1 MEGYV
6 APRGSHPTV
15 TIARYAAAVFSV
27 AAGVLL
33 SMWLQSVL
41 DPMVPL
47 LVTVLLAAWF
57 SGLWPALCASVLA
70 TLAIDYFFEP
80 PLYTLT
86 LELSHL
92 PHLAVFVLLATL
104 FASASSARRK
114 AEQALREARDELEIR
129 VRERTAALQRT
140 NEQLQG
146 EIVERRRAEDAVQ
159 RQANLLEQTHD
170 AIVVWEFPGAVVY
183 WNRGA
188 EQLYGYSR
196 GEAIGRAIHELLQ
209 TEHPAPLTL
218 FEAALERDGEWNGE
232 LTHTTR
238 DSRQLIVESRQVLIR
253 DPDGRRFV
261 LETNRDITE
270 RKQAELALEELAGRL
285 IHAQEQERSRIGREL
300 HDHISQ
306 LLGVLMIK
314 IDQLR
319 AHPATP
325 STIAGALN
333 DVRHCASDITDDV
346 HRLSHRLHSSALDY
360 LGLVPALQKLM
371 AEFSDHHNIPV
382 EFVHTSLRMPVP
394 ADVALCLF
402 RVTEESLNNVARHS
416 HASMARVDVSG
427 APDGIHLRIK
437 DDGKGFDMTQLQSR
451 AGLGFVSMQERLR
464 VLRGT
469 VRIDSA
475 PSRGT
480 TIDVWVPSA
489 HIVADVAGETQ
500 KPPIPKTASD
510 ISAA

>member
-114 AEQALREARDELEIR
+114 AEQALRQARDELEIR

-140 NEQLQG
+140 NEQLQE

-196 GEAIGRAIHELLQ
+196 GEAIGRATHELLQ
-209 TEHPAPLTL
+209 TERPAPLTL
-218 FEAALERDGEWNGE
+218 FQRWPEGSDG
-232 LTHTTR
+232 L
-238 DSRQLIVESRQVLIR
+238 
-253 DPDGRRFV
+253 
-261 LETNRDITE
+261 
-270 RKQAELALEELAGRL
+270 
-285 IHAQEQERSRIGREL
+285 
-300 HDHISQ
+300 
-306 LLGVLMIK
+306 
-314 IDQLR
+314 
-319 AHPATP
+319 
-325 STIAGALN
+325 
-333 DVRHCASDITDDV
+333 
-346 HRLSHRLHSSALDY
+346 
-360 LGLVPALQKLM
+360 
-371 AEFSDHHNIPV
+371 
-382 EFVHTSLRMPVP
+382 
-394 ADVALCLF
+394 
-402 RVTEESLNNVARHS
+402 
-416 HASMARVDVSG
+416 
-427 APDGIHLRIK
+427 
-437 DDGKGFDMTQLQSR
+437 
-451 AGLGFVSMQERLR
+451 
-464 VLRGT
+464 
-469 VRIDSA
+469 
-475 PSRGT
+475 
-480 TIDVWVPSA
+480 
-489 HIVADVAGETQ
+489 
-500 KPPIPKTASD
+500 
-510 ISAA
+510 

>member
-6 APRGSHPTV
+6 ARRGSRPTV
-15 TIARYAAAVFSV
+15 TVARYAAAVFSV

-33 SMWLQSVL
+33 SMWLQSIL

-57 SGLWPALCASVLA
+57 SGLWPALWASVLA
-70 TLAIDYFFEP
+70 TLAIDYFFEQ
-80 PLYTLT
+80 PLYTVT
-86 LELSHL
+86 LELSHI
-92 PHLAVFVLLATL
+92 PHLVVFVLLAAL

-114 AEQALREARDELEIR
+114 AEQSLRQARDELEIR

-140 NEQLQG
+140 NEQLQE
-146 EIVERRRAEDAVQ
+146 EIVERKR
-159 RQANLLEQTHD
+159 
-170 AIVVWEFPGAVVY
+170 
-183 WNRGA
+183 
-188 EQLYGYSR
+188 
-196 GEAIGRAIHELLQ
+196 
-209 TEHPAPLTL
+209 
-218 FEAALERDGEWNGE
+218 
-232 LTHTTR
+232 
-238 DSRQLIVESRQVLIR
+238 
-253 DPDGRRFV
+253 
-261 LETNRDITE
+261 
-270 RKQAELALEELAGRL
+270 AELALEELAGRL

-319 AHPATP
+319 AHPAMP
-325 STIAGALN
+325 SVMDGALN

-346 HRLSHRLHSSALDY
+346 HRLSHRLHSSTLDY
-360 LGLVPALQKLM
+360 LGLVPALQKLV
-371 AEFSDHHNIPV
+371 AEFSDHHEIPV
-382 EFVHTSLRMPVP
+382 EFVHSSLPAPVP
-394 ADVALCLF
+394 PDVALCLF

-416 HASMARVDVSG
+416 HARAAHVDVRG
-427 APDGIHLRIK
+427 APDGIHLTVR

-464 VLRGT
+464 LLRGT
-469 VRIDSA
+469 VSIDSA

-480 TIDVWVPSA
+480 TVIVWVPSQQVSA
-489 HIVADVAGETQ
+489 EGVGETS
-500 KPPIPKTASD
+500 KPPAQQTAPD

>member
-6 APRGSHPTV
+6 AEHGSRPTV
-15 TIARYAAAVFSV
+15 TVARYAAAVFCV

-33 SMWLQSVL
+33 SMWLQSIL

-57 SGLWPALCASVLA
+57 SGLWPALGASVLA

-80 PLYTLT
+80 PLYTVT
-86 LELSHL
+86 LELSHI
-92 PHLAVFVLLATL
+92 PHLIVFVLLATL

-114 AEQALREARDELEIR
+114 AEQSLRQARDELEIR

-140 NEQLQG
+140 NEQLQA
-146 EIVERRRAEDAVQ
+146 EIVERKR
-159 RQANLLEQTHD
+159 
-170 AIVVWEFPGAVVY
+170 
-183 WNRGA
+183 
-188 EQLYGYSR
+188 
-196 GEAIGRAIHELLQ
+196 
-209 TEHPAPLTL
+209 
-218 FEAALERDGEWNGE
+218 
-232 LTHTTR
+232 
-238 DSRQLIVESRQVLIR
+238 
-253 DPDGRRFV
+253 
-261 LETNRDITE
+261 
-270 RKQAELALEELAGRL
+270 AELALEELAGRL

-319 AHPATP
+319 AHPAMP
-325 STIAGALN
+325 IVMAGGLN

-346 HRLSHRLHSSALDY
+346 HRLSHRLHSSTLDY
-360 LGLVPALQKLM
+360 LGLVPALQKLV
-371 AEFSDHHNIPV
+371 AEFSDHHDIPV
-382 EFVHTSLRMPVP
+382 EFAHASLPTPVP

-402 RVTEESLNNVARHS
+402 RVTEECLNNVARHS
-416 HASMARVDVSG
+416 HAKAARVDVRG
-427 APDGIHLRIK
+427 VPDGIHLTVG
-437 DDGKGFDMTQLQSR
+437 DDGKGFDMTQLRSR

-480 TIDVWVPSA
+480 TIHVWVPSEQIA
-489 HIVADVAGETQ
+489 ARVAGETQ
-500 KPPIPKTASD
+500 KPPNQATAPD

>member
-1 MEGYV
+1 MERYV
-6 APRGSHPTV
+6 APRGSHPIV
-15 TIARYAAAVFSV
+15 TIARYAVAVFSV

-80 PLYTLT
+80 PLYTVT
-86 LELSHL
+86 LELSHI
-92 PHLAVFVLLATL
+92 PHLVVFVLLATL

-114 AEQALREARDELEIR
+114 AEQSLRQARDELEIR

-140 NEQLQG
+140 NEQLQE
-146 EIVERRRAEDAVQ
+146 EIV
-159 RQANLLEQTHD
+159 
-170 AIVVWEFPGAVVY
+170 
-183 WNRGA
+183 
-188 EQLYGYSR
+188 
-196 GEAIGRAIHELLQ
+196 
-209 TEHPAPLTL
+209 
-218 FEAALERDGEWNGE
+218 
-232 LTHTTR
+232 
-238 DSRQLIVESRQVLIR
+238 
-253 DPDGRRFV
+253 
-261 LETNRDITE
+261 E

-325 STIAGALN
+325 SVMAGALN
-333 DVRHCASDITDDV
+333 DVRHCANDITDDV

-360 LGLVPALQKLM
+360 LGLVPALQKLV
-371 AEFSDHHNIPV
+371 AEFSDHHEIPV
-382 EFVHTSLRMPVP
+382 ELAHSSLPTPVP

-416 HASMARVDVSG
+416 HAKAAHVDVRG
-427 APDGIHLRIK
+427 VPDGIHLTVR

-480 TIDVWVPSA
+480 TVNVWVPSEQISGEA
-489 HIVADVAGETQ
+489 AGETS
-500 KPPIPKTASD
+500 KPAQHTAPD

>member
-1 MEGYV
+1 
-6 APRGSHPTV
+6 
-15 TIARYAAAVFSV
+15 V

-57 SGLWPALCASVLA
+57 TGLWPALAASVLA
-70 TLAIDYFFEP
+70 TLAIDFFFEP

-86 LELSHL
+86 LELSHI
-92 PHLAVFVLLATL
+92 PHLVVFVLLATL

-114 AEQALREARDELEIR
+114 AEQSLRQARDELEIR
-129 VRERTAALQRT
+129 VRERTGALQRT
-140 NEQLQG
+140 NEQLQD
-146 EIVERRRAEDAVQ
+146 EIVERRRAE
-159 RQANLLEQTHD
+159 E
-170 AIVVWEFPGAVVY
+170 
-183 WNRGA
+183 
-188 EQLYGYSR
+188 
-196 GEAIGRAIHELLQ
+196 
-209 TEHPAPLTL
+209 
-218 FEAALERDGEWNGE
+218 
-232 LTHTTR
+232 
-238 DSRQLIVESRQVLIR
+238 
-253 DPDGRRFV
+253 
-261 LETNRDITE
+261 
-270 RKQAELALEELAGRL
+270 ALEELAGRL

-325 STIAGALN
+325 AAMENALN

-346 HRLSHRLHSSALDY
+346 HRLSHRLHSSTLDY
-360 LGLVPALQKLM
+360 LGLVPALQKLV
-371 AEFSDHHNIPV
+371 AEFTDHHDVPV
-382 EFVHTSLRMPVP
+382 EFAHTSLPTPVP

-416 HASMARVDVSG
+416 HAKAARVDVRG
-427 APDGIHLRIK
+427 ASDGIHLTVR
-437 DDGKGFDMTQLQSR
+437 DDGKGFDMTQLESR

-475 PSRGT
+475 PAHGT
-480 TIDVWVPSA
+480 TVNVWIPSEQISDDA
-489 HIVADVAGETQ
+489 AGETR
-500 KPPIPKTASD
+500 KPPSQQTASD

>member
-1 MEGYV
+1 MERYV
-6 APRGSHPTV
+6 APRGSHPTIM
-15 TIARYAAAVFSV
+15 IARYAVAVFSV

-57 SGLWPALCASVLA
+57 TGLWPALCASVLA

-80 PLYTLT
+80 PLYTVT
-86 LELSHL
+86 LELSHI
-92 PHLAVFVLLATL
+92 PHLVVFVLLATL

-114 AEQALREARDELEIR
+114 AEQSLRQARDELEIR

-140 NEQLQG
+140 NEQLQE

-170 AIVVWEFPGAVVY
+170 AILVWELPSAIVY

-196 GEAIGRAIHELLQ
+196 AEATGRAVHEVLQ
-209 TEHPAPLTL
+209 TEHPTQLAL
-218 FEAALERDGEWNGE
+218 FEAALERDGEWSGE

-238 DSRQLIVESRQVLIR
+238 DGRQLIVESRQVLIC

-319 AHPATP
+319 ANPAMP
-325 STIAGALN
+325 SVMAGALN

-346 HRLSHRLHSSALDY
+346 HRLSHRLHSSTLDY
-360 LGLVPALQKLM
+360 LGLVPALQKLA
-371 AEFSDHHNIPV
+371 AEFSDHHEIPV
-382 EFVHTSLRMPVP
+382 EFVHSSLPAPVP
-394 ADVALCLF
+394 PDVALCLF

-416 HASMARVDVSG
+416 HARAANVDVRG
-427 APDGIHLRIK
+427 VPEGIHLTIR

-480 TIDVWVPSA
+480 TVNVWVPSEQLSSET
-489 HIVADVAGETQ
+489 AGETP
-500 KPPIPKTASD
+500 KPARQTAPD

>member
-1 MEGYV
+1 MRGYI
-6 APRGSHPTV
+6 ARNGSNPTV
-15 TIARYAAAVFSV
+15 AVARYGMAVASV
-27 AAGVLL
+27 AVGVLL

-57 SGLWPALCASVLA
+57 SGLWPALFASVLA

-80 PLYTLT
+80 PLYTVT
-86 LELSHL
+86 LELSHI

-114 AEQALREARDELEIR
+114 AEQSLRQARDELEIR

-140 NEQLQG
+140 NEQLQE
-146 EIVERRRAEDAVQ
+146 EIVERRRAEDAVK

-170 AIVVWEFPGAVVY
+170 AILVWEFPGAIVY

-196 GEAIGRAIHELLQ
+196 AEATGRAVHELLQ
-209 TEHPAPLTL
+209 TEHPTQLAL
-218 FEAALERDGEWNGE
+218 FESALERDGEWNGE

-238 DSRQLIVESRQVLIR
+238 DRRQLIVESRQVLIC

-325 STIAGALN
+325 SVMAGALN
-333 DVRHCASDITDDV
+333 DVRHYASDITDDV

-360 LGLVPALQKLM
+360 LGLVPALQKLV
-371 AEFSDHHNIPV
+371 AEFSDHHEIPV
-382 EFVHTSLRMPVP
+382 ELAHSSLPTPVP

-416 HASMARVDVSG
+416 HARAAHVDVRG
-427 APDGIHLRIK
+427 VPDGIHLTVR

-469 VRIDSA
+469 IRIDSA

-480 TIDVWVPSA
+480 TVYVWVPSEQLSSET
-489 HIVADVAGETQ
+489 AGKTS
-500 KPPIPKTASD
+500 KPAQQTAPD

>member
-6 APRGSHPTV
+6 AQRGSRSAMMA
-15 TIARYAAAVFSV
+15 ARYATAVLSV

-33 SMWLQSVL
+33 SMWLQSIL

-57 SGLWPALCASVLA
+57 SGLLPALCASVLA
-70 TLAIDYFFEP
+70 TLAVDYFFEP

-86 LELSHL
+86 LELSHI
-92 PHLAVFVLLATL
+92 PHLVVFVLLATL
-104 FASASSARRK
+104 CASASSARRK
-114 AEQALREARDELEIR
+114 AEQSLRQARDELEIR

-140 NEQLQG
+140 NEQLQE
-146 EIVERRRAEDAVQ
+146 EILERRRAE
-159 RQANLLEQTHD
+159 
-170 AIVVWEFPGAVVY
+170 
-183 WNRGA
+183 
-188 EQLYGYSR
+188 
-196 GEAIGRAIHELLQ
+196 
-209 TEHPAPLTL
+209 
-218 FEAALERDGEWNGE
+218 
-232 LTHTTR
+232 
-238 DSRQLIVESRQVLIR
+238 
-253 DPDGRRFV
+253 
-261 LETNRDITE
+261 
-270 RKQAELALEELAGRL
+270 LALEDLAGRL
-285 IHAQEQERSRIGREL
+285 INAQEQERSRIGREL

-319 AHPATP
+319 AHPAMP
-325 STIAGALN
+325 SVVAGAFN

-346 HRLSHRLHSSALDY
+346 HRLSHRLHSSTLDY
-360 LGLVPALQKLM
+360 LGLVPALQKLV
-371 AEFSDHHNIPV
+371 AEFNDHHDIPV
-382 EFVHTSLRMPVP
+382 EFAHTSLPTPVQ

-416 HASMARVDVSG
+416 HAKAAHVDVTG
-427 APDGIHLRIK
+427 APDGIHLTVR
-437 DDGKGFDMTQLQSR
+437 DDGKGFDMAQLQGR
-451 AGLGFVSMQERLR
+451 PGLGFVSMQERLR

-480 TIDVWVPSA
+480 TINVWIPSEQIFDETA
-489 HIVADVAGETQ
+489 VNTQ
-500 KPPIPKTASD
+500 KTPSRATASD

>member
-1 MEGYV
+1 V
-6 APRGSHPTV
+6 QVS
-15 TIARYAAAVFSV
+15 
-27 AAGVLL
+27 L
-33 SMWLQSVL
+33 S
-41 DPMVPL
+41 
-47 LVTVLLAAWF
+47 
-57 SGLWPALCASVLA
+57 
-70 TLAIDYFFEP
+70 
-80 PLYTLT
+80 
-86 LELSHL
+86 
-92 PHLAVFVLLATL
+92 
-104 FASASSARRK
+104 
-114 AEQALREARDELEIR
+114 
-129 VRERTAALQRT
+129 
-140 NEQLQG
+140 
-146 EIVERRRAEDAVQ
+146 
-159 RQANLLEQTHD
+159 
-170 AIVVWEFPGAVVY
+170 
-183 WNRGA
+183 
-188 EQLYGYSR
+188 
-196 GEAIGRAIHELLQ
+196 
-209 TEHPAPLTL
+209 
-218 FEAALERDGEWNGE
+218 EAALERDGEWNGE
-232 LTHTTR
+232 LTQTTR
-238 DSRQLIVESRQVLIR
+238 DSRQLIVESRQVLIC

-325 STIAGALN
+325 SAIAGALN

-360 LGLVPALQKLM
+360 LGLVPALQKLV

-382 EFVHTSLRMPVP
+382 ELTHASLPTPVP

-416 HASMARVDVSG
+416 HASAARVDVNG
-427 APDGIHLRIK
+427 APDGVHLTVK

-451 AGLGFVSMQERLR
+451 TGLGFVSMQERLR

-480 TIDVWVPSA
+480 TIDVWVPSEHA
-489 HIVADVAGETQ
+489 LAGEGGETH
-500 KPPIPKTASD
+500 KPAMPKTSSG
-510 ISAA
+510 ISVA

>member
-1 MEGYV
+1 MERTL
-6 APRGSHPTV
+6 APRGSHPIV
-15 TIARYAAAVFSV
+15 TIARYGAAVFSV

-57 SGLWPALCASVLA
+57 TGLWPALGASVLA
-70 TLAIDYFFEP
+70 TLAIDFFFEP

-86 LELSHL
+86 LELSHI
-92 PHLAVFVLLATL
+92 PHLVVFVLLATL

-114 AEQALREARDELEIR
+114 AEQSLRQARDELEIR

-140 NEQLQG
+140 NEQLQD
-146 EIVERRRAEDAVQ
+146 EIVERRRAE
-159 RQANLLEQTHD
+159 E
-170 AIVVWEFPGAVVY
+170 
-183 WNRGA
+183 
-188 EQLYGYSR
+188 
-196 GEAIGRAIHELLQ
+196 
-209 TEHPAPLTL
+209 
-218 FEAALERDGEWNGE
+218 
-232 LTHTTR
+232 
-238 DSRQLIVESRQVLIR
+238 
-253 DPDGRRFV
+253 
-261 LETNRDITE
+261 
-270 RKQAELALEELAGRL
+270 ALEELAGRL
-285 IHAQEQERSRIGREL
+285 INAQEQERSRIGREL

-325 STIAGALN
+325 AAMENALN

-346 HRLSHRLHSSALDY
+346 HRLSHRLHSSTLDY
-360 LGLVPALQKLM
+360 LGLVPALQKLV
-371 AEFSDHHNIPV
+371 AEFTDHHDVPV
-382 EFVHTSLRMPVP
+382 EFAHTSLPTPVP

-416 HASMARVDVSG
+416 HAKAARVDVRG
-427 APDGIHLRIK
+427 ALDGIHLTVR
-437 DDGKGFDMTQLQSR
+437 DDGKGFDTTQLQSR

-464 VLRGT
+464 LLRGT

-475 PSRGT
+475 PSHGT
-480 TIDVWVPSA
+480 TVNVWIPSEQISDHA
-489 HIVADVAGETQ
+489 AGETR
-500 KPPIPKTASD
+500 KPPSQQTASD